1 MNWLNNETLG
11 GFGLRLIWSI
21 MKISEG
27 ERYSG
32 ASSFTWYSTMF
43 LSLILFRGLTDRD
56 CFIFRCG
63 PIQDG
68 RHLKPSQDT
77 SRRLVAWM
85 FHQVCSS
92 SIYVSERL
100 WTRLS
105 GNSTRLRVISLSFYL
120 SCDDGLIL
128 ITWDVGEYSRQ
139 WLCHIM
145 PTAIV
150 DYPLYSLSVFSLA
163 KSLQLLLD
171 ISATN
176 RLVNYLLADSVE
188 ANL

>member
-1 MNWLNNETLG
+1 MNWMNNETLS
-11 GFGLRLIWSI
+11 GFGLRLIWRI

-27 ERYSG
+27 VRYSG
-32 ASSFTWYSTMF
+32 ASSFTWYSIMF
-43 LSLILFRGLTDRD
+43 LSLILIGGLTDRD

-105 GNSTRLRVISLSFYL
+105 RKVLQRTHFRTFNLIFLAGGIVIR
-120 SCDDGLIL
+120 DDLNIGAQNRSVNLN
-128 ITWDVGEYSRQ
+128 
-139 WLCHIM
+139 
-145 PTAIV
+145 
-150 DYPLYSLSVFSLA
+150 PLQGYF
-163 KSLQLLLD
+163 LLFVALP
-171 ISATN
+171 
-176 RLVNYLLADSVE
+176 V
-188 ANL
+188 